1 MALDFHNSYR
11 REIDHLLDRSRM
23 ARSRDEHDYYLG
35 RARELERELSMRDAR
50 YFEPPR
56 MMPLPAPAS
65 IGVDPAKTEPETP
78 LSFLKNAD
86 KKLLLTGATS

>member
-1 MALDFHNSYR
+1 MAIDFHNSYR
-11 REIDHLLDRSRM
+11 REIDHLVDRARM

-56 MMPLPAPAS
+56 MMPLPAPTS
-65 IGVDPAKTEPETP
+65 FGVDLAKSEAPA
-78 LSFLKNAD
+78 LAFLNSAN
-86 KKLLLTGATS
+86 KLLLVGDQP